1 MDIDKVFL
9 AASKSHPNQTYSH
22 PLLQTAIL
30 LKNRIDLVS
39 SSSEEDVYEN
49 EDDDDANIQS
59 SSSSSADSSESSNDE
74 MEVDDEE
81 EDNDTTLSS
90 YNTKTK
96 NNATATHKSTTSPN
110 TTLTLYERLQVQHE
124 NNRSMVLPVVVLKP
138 STIPNLVPGGCIQYC
153 GENEDTFKS
162 YTLLQRGFHGAQS
175 VSDGLANNTDSTS
188 NVGIVSSS
196 SSSNVG
202 STNPMSLSSSSLS
215 SSSSIDHGWSKN
227 RIYTAKEN
235 ETPANIAAITGVPVQ
250 IIVALNRSTYTGI
263 QHKSKLM
270 ESTSLL
276 LPPESDWD
284 WWLVV
289 PFETNNVDIIRL
301 KQELFQQANQYN
313 YLYTMQQQQLQQLR
327 YQQHVQ
333 QQQLQQQ
340 QQ

>member
-59 SSSSSADSSESSNDE
+59 SSSSSSADSSESSNDE
-74 MEVDDEE
+74 MEEDDEE

-153 GENEDTFKS
+153 DENEDTFN
-162 YTLLQRGFHGAQS
+162 F
-175 VSDGLANNTDSTS
+175 VSDLDPHADA
-188 NVGIVSSS
+188 
-196 SSSNVG
+196 
-202 STNPMSLSSSSLS
+202 
-215 SSSSIDHGWSKN
+215 KN
-227 RIYTAKEN
+227 IKM
-235 ETPANIAAITGVPVQ
+235 
-250 IIVALNRSTYTGI
+250 L
-263 QHKSKLM
+263 
-270 ESTSLL
+270 
-276 LPPESDWD
+276 
-284 WWLVV
+284 
-289 PFETNNVDIIRL
+289 
-301 KQELFQQANQYN
+301 
-313 YLYTMQQQQLQQLR
+313 YLYR
-327 YQQHVQ
+327 EGAEA
-333 QQQLQQQ
+333 
-340 QQ
+340 